1 MTLNIAQIKN
11 LKPKDKSFKKFDE
24 KGLYIEVTTKGSKHW
39 RFKYSFAGKEK
50 RLTMGSYPEIS
61 LKEARDKRDEAR
73 KQIRDGLDPSH
84 EKKMVKLRQSIDA
97 ENSFE
102 TVARNWHNNQ
112 SQSWTQRHA
121 DTVIKNLEKDIFKII
136 GFRPIAQ
143 ITAPELLLALRKIE
157 DRGTLDI
164 AKKMRQT
171 CGQIF
176 KFAIAS
182 GLAERNIALDL
193 QGALKTR
200 KAKHFNTIEAKELP
214 QLVQKIEQY
223 EGNIQTKL
231 GLQLALL
238 TFVRTT
244 ELRGAKWQ
252 EIDFENKIW
261 EIPAQR
267 MKMKTKHLVPLCKQS
282 LEVLKSLQDINGNR
296 EFIFPNRQNPDKFIS
311 ENTLLYAMYR
321 LGYHGRATVHGFRSL
336 ASTVLNESGLFKED
350 VIERQLAHGERNKV
364 RAAYNHAQ
372 YLDDRREMMDWWGEF
387 INKKGGEA

>member
-50 RLTMGSYPEIS
+50 RLAMGSYPEIS

-84 EKKMVKLRQSIDA
+84 EKKMVKLRQSINA

-102 TVARNWHNNQ
+102 SVARNWHNNQ

-157 DRGTLDI
+157 DRGALDI

-214 QLVQKIEQY
+214 QLVQNIEQY

-238 TFVRTT
+238 TFVRTA

-282 LEVLKSLQDINGNR
+282 LEVLKNLQDINGNR

-372 YLDDRREMMDWWGEF
+372 YLDDRREMMDW
-387 INKKGGEA
+387 

>member
-1 MTLNIAQIKN
+1 MTLNITQIKN

-50 RLTMGSYPEIS
+50 RLAMGSYPEIS

-84 EKKMVKLRQSIDA
+84 EKKMVKLRQSINA

-102 TVARNWHNNQ
+102 SVARNWHNNQ

-157 DRGTLDI
+157 DRGALDI

-282 LEVLKSLQDINGNR
+282 LEVLKNLQDINGNR

>member
-1 MTLNIAQIKN
+1 MPLNNTAIKN
-11 LKPKDKSFKKFDE
+11 LKPSKKPFKKSDE
-24 KGLYIEVTTKGSKHW
+24 KGLYLLVHPNGGKYWQLKY
-39 RFKYSFAGKEK
+39 RFSNKQKTLSFG
-50 RLTMGSYPEIS
+50 TYPEIS

-84 EKKMVKLRQSIDA
+84 EKKMVKLRQSINA

-102 TVARNWHNNQ
+102 SVARNWHNNQ

-121 DTVIKNLEKDIFKII
+121 DTVIRNLKKDIFKII

-157 DRGTLDI
+157 DRGALDI

-244 ELRGAKWQ
+244 ELRGARWE

-282 LEVLKSLQDINGNR
+282 LEVLKNLQDINGNR

-372 YLDDRREMMDWWGEF
+372 YLDDRREMMEWWGEF

>member
-157 DRGTLDI
+157 DRGALDI